1 MEARQILDRARQT
14 LRLTAERWHLLRF
27 WRWWMGELET
37 LVPISVRA
45 WHLRRRRM
53 DTAEFEGTQLVVRT
67 QAMEGWI
74 ERARIELANLDTS
87 EQTAL
92 IRSELQRALQVEH
105 APIRLALVLSP
116 AQSLR
121 KHLRL
126 PQAVEESLHAA
137 IAFEM
142 DRYTPFRAEHVYFD
156 CAVIARDYEAR
167 QIDIALAVA
176 ARSVVDGAR
185 ARLETAG
192 AQVVAVLPAGS
203 DGQGLNLLPQAQRP
217 TQQWRVKR
225 AGLVAG
231 GAMAA
236 LLLLAIALPI
246 FQKRAQLVAL
256 SPLVAKAYEQA
267 LLADDMQRKLDTMVS
282 DYNYLLQKKRGNPS
296 ALQIVDE
303 VTRLLP
309 DDTWVQQFELK
320 TDSKAPSKPRQVQLQ
335 GETGSS
341 GKMIGLIESA
351 KFLTQ
356 ASWRSPLTTGAP
368 GSGERFDLVATV
380 KPIPPSEQA

>member
-37 LVPISVRA
+37 LVPIGVRA
-45 WHLRRRRM
+45 WYMRRRRM

-67 QAMEGWI
+67 QAMEGWT
-74 ERARIELANLDTS
+74 ERARIELANLDAA
-87 EQTAL
+87 EQTVL
-92 IRSELQRALQVEH
+92 MRSELQRAFQVEQ

-116 AQSLR
+116 AQTLR

-126 PQAVEESLHAA
+126 PQAVEENLHAA

-142 DRYTPFRAEHVYFD
+142 DRYTPFRAEQVYFD

-185 ARLETAG
+185 ARLENAG

-225 AGLVAG
+225 AGLDAG
-231 GAMAA
+231 GA
-236 LLLLAIALPI
+236 
-246 FQKRAQLVAL
+246 
-256 SPLVAKAYEQA
+256 
-267 LLADDMQRKLDTMVS
+267 
-282 DYNYLLQKKRGNPS
+282 
-296 ALQIVDE
+296 
-303 VTRLLP
+303 
-309 DDTWVQQFELK
+309 
-320 TDSKAPSKPRQVQLQ
+320 
-335 GETGSS
+335 
-341 GKMIGLIESA
+341 
-351 KFLTQ
+351 
-356 ASWRSPLTTGAP
+356 
-368 GSGERFDLVATV
+368 
-380 KPIPPSEQA
+380 